1 MAEREQTT
9 RVRAVARIWLIRRGG
24 PPCKDTAMPKKTS
37 TNFPAALTILFLI
50 STGSLYAS
58 EDVAIRYDRS
68 DSRMEFAAGDL
79 RRAIHDAGSRVVE
92 SGADR
97 TIVFDTFALGMGPQ
111 SFRIRREGKDVI
123 RVVGGDSLGAM
134 YGGLELAEMI
144 ALGGGLDAVVEK
156 ARKPT
161 IFRRGLK
168 FNIPF
173 DGRAPSYD
181 DTGTAAQENIAVM
194 WEWEFW
200 EAFLDCLARN
210 RYNVLTLWTNHPYP
224 GIVDLEAYPGVSYD
238 NVCRLRQPI
247 DTSTSRHF
255 DDTDLMDP
263 ANVEVIKEISLD
275 EKIAFWN
282 RVFDH
287 ADARGIDIIVF
298 HWNIYVFGAE
308 GKHRITDDMN
318 NPETIPYMRYCIG
331 KFLKTYP
338 QVDGIGITAGEHMR
352 GQKTSAL
359 EKEQWLWQ
367 TYGQGVMDAKAADPD
382 RELRIIFRQ
391 HQANLSKIVN
401 AFKEFDGPFNT
412 GHKYARAR
420 LYSTSTSPYLDI
432 EYRSDLE
439 QNRVPCWLNLR
450 NDDLFVLRWG
460 DADYVREF
468 LQNVPRDLMRYE
480 AGFYMGP
487 DGFVFGREF
496 VGKETELSGELEID
510 KHWYRFML
518 WGRLGYDLTLPRD
531 YFEQRLAQRW
541 PEADATRLYDTWKAA
556 SQIVPQVNRFF
567 FRVNDFQFSPEGCV
581 YDRGFLSLDQFFEH
595 PPLIGSGIL
604 SVQDYAAAVLA
615 GKPFDGITPM
625 EVADRLDTLADKSLE
640 GVEELEASDETSK
653 ELAATLIDIRAMAH
667 LGRYYAD
674 KIRGA
679 GELAVFRADSSKA
692 AHKQRAIRYLTGA
705 AQDWEEYAKV
715 ASSAYRPQLFS
726 RTHNLDWWSTLDDV
740 RKEVEMV
747 RNEKGAD

>member
-1 MAEREQTT
+1 
-9 RVRAVARIWLIRRGG
+9 
-24 PPCKDTAMPKKTS
+24 MPKIAITGLL
-37 TNFPAALTILFLI
+37 AAVTTLLSI
-50 STGSLYAS
+50 SAGGLDAS
-58 EDVAIRYDRS
+58 EAVAIRYDRS
-68 DSRMEFAAGDL
+68 DPRIEFAAGDL
-79 RRAIHDAGSRVVE
+79 RKAICDAGCRVVE
-92 SGADR
+92 SQADR
-97 TIVFDTFALGMGPQ
+97 TIVFDTFPLGMGPQ
-111 SFRIRREGKDVI
+111 SFRIRREGEDVI

-144 ALGGGLDAVVEK
+144 ALGGGLDTVVEK
-156 ARKPT
+156 ARKPY
-161 IFRRGLK
+161 ISRRGLK

-181 DTGTAAQENIAVM
+181 DTGTAAHENIAVM

-200 EAFLDCLARN
+200 EAFLDSLARN
-210 RYNVLTLWTNHPYP
+210 RYNTLTLWTNHPYP
-224 GIVDLEAYPGVSYD
+224 GIVDLKEYPGVSYD
-238 NVCRLRQPI
+238 NVCRLRERV
-247 DTSTSRHF
+247 DTSTDRHF

-275 EKIAFWN
+275 DKIAFWN

-298 HWNIYVFGAE
+298 HWNIYIFGAK
-308 GKHRITDDMN
+308 GKHGITDDMN
-318 NPETIPYMRYCIG
+318 NPKTIPYMRYCIG
-331 KFLKTYP
+331 EFLKTYP

-352 GQKTSAL
+352 GQKTSSL
-359 EKEQWLWQ
+359 GKEQWLWQ

-391 HQANLSKIVN
+391 HQANLGKIVN

-496 VGKETELSGELEID
+496 ISRDPELSGQLEID

-518 WGRLGYDLTLPRD
+518 WGRLGYDLTLTRD
-531 YFEQRLAQRW
+531 YFEQRITQRF
-541 PEADATRLYDTWKAA
+541 PKTDAALVYDAWQAA

-581 YDRGFLSLDQFFEH
+581 YNRGFLSLDQFFEH
-595 PPLIGSGIL
+595 PPLNGSGIL
-604 SVQDYAAAVLA
+604 SVQDYAAALLA
-615 GKPFDGITPM
+615 DKPFDGITPM
-625 EVADRLDTLADKSLE
+625 EVADRLDALAQKSLA
-640 GVEELEASDETSK
+640 GVEKLAASDKPGK
-653 ELAATLIDIRAMAH
+653 ELAATLTDIRAMAH

-679 GELAVFRADSSKA
+679 AQVAVFRADSSKGE
-692 AHKQRAIRYLTGA
+692 HKQRAIQYLTDA
-705 AQDWEEYAKV
+705 VQDWEAYAKV
-715 ASSAYRPQLFS
+715 ASAAYRPQLYS
-726 RTHNLDWWSTLDDV
+726 RTHYLDWWKIRDDV
-740 RKEVEMV
+740 RNEVEV
-747 RNEKGAD
+747 IRNEKGTD